1 MSKKS
6 LTTRD
11 FFPTLSLFD
20 DFLKSFYE
28 DETEQENLRLMPID
42 LIEHDDHYEV
52 KANLPGFNKKD
63 IKISLKDDELI
74 IEATHSEKKEEK
86 KGSYYRCERYS
97 GNYRRS
103 IALTE
108 KCDADSIDAKYE
120 NGVLTISIPKKEP
133 KPAKQIAIK

>member
-1 MSKKS
+1 MSKS
-6 LTTRD
+6 LKKRD
-11 FFPTLSLFD
+11 FSPTLSLFD

-28 DETEQENLRLMPID
+28 DEPESENLRLMPID

-63 IKISLKDDELI
+63 IKISLRDDELI
-74 IEATHSEKKEEK
+74 IEANDSEKKEEK
-86 KGSYYRCERYS
+86 KGSYYRSERYT

-108 KCDADSIDAKYE
+108 RCNAESIDANFE

-133 KPAKQIAIK
+133 KPLKQIAIK